1 MSLTL
6 INKIRTI
13 INTTPGAREFLENLF
28 DSDLISTLMIINI
41 KEYFNLTLY
50 MAEKVFSV
58 FLDERISRGL

>member
-6 INKIRTI
+6 VNKIHSI
-13 INTTPGAREFLENLF
+13 INTTPGARDFLENLF
-28 DSDLISTLMIINI
+28 DSDLISTSMTMKI

>member
-6 INKIRTI
+6 INKIHTI

-28 DSDLISTLMIINI
+28 DSDLISTIMIMNI
-41 KEYFNLTLY
+41 KEYFNLTLF